1 MNENDSTISTYPE
14 ATFTSSLS
22 SLTIIAHSID
32 VETLTTLI
40 LSNDGLDDA
49 TQDKYSYPVSN
60 DSETESEMISRRS
73 TRLSTSE
80 YWRRN
85 SMRPRQVNHKIGTQ
99 IFQHLAEALWSNM
112 TITSLHVNLIKI
124 KLEEIK
130 YLANA
135 LQDNTTMITL
145 ILIEN
150 SIQNEGVQHLAHAL
164 EKNHVNLIVH

>member
-1 MNENDSTISTYPE
+1 MDCSEFILILRH
-14 ATFTSSLS
+14 FLFSSVYITDDNICFCLNFS
-22 SLTIIAHSID
+22 Q
-32 VETLTTLI
+32 TLTTLI